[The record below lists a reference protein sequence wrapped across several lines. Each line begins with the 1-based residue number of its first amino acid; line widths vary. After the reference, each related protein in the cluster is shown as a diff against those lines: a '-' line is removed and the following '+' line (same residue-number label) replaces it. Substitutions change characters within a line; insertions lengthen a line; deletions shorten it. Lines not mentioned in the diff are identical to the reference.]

1 MNLVI
6 GDISA
11 AISKLLSKLN
21 CMELLGYIN
30 IKMDYKIINTNIV
43 VMYLILSQNSAT
55 VKEKLEEFIVSEI

>member
-55 VKEKLEEFIVSEI
+55 VKEKLKEFIVSEI

>member
-11 AISKLLSKLN
+11 AISKLLPKLN
-21 CMELLGYIN
+21 CMGLLGCIN

>member
-21 CMELLGYIN
+21 CMELLGCIN

>member
-1 MNLVI
+1 
-6 GDISA
+6 
-11 AISKLLSKLN
+11 
-21 CMELLGYIN
+21 MELLGCIN